1 MSVEAKTVYNIEVQ
15 LTSAQYNIL
24 AVALDHMWE
33 HLNDIRDDD
42 GYADAVTKDRM
53 TELSVMQLMLK
64 V

>member
-24 AVALDHMWE
+24 AVALEEMWE

-42 GYADAVTKDRM
+42 GYASEVNKNRM
-53 TELSVMQLMLK
+53 TELSEMQLMLK

>member
-33 HLNDIRDDD
+33 HLNDIRDED
-42 GYADAVTKDRM
+42 GYADEMTSNRM
-53 TELSVMQLMLK
+53 TELSEMQLMLK

>member
-15 LTSAQYNIL
+15 LTSVQYNIL

-33 HLNDIRDDD
+33 HLNDIRDED
-42 GYADAVTKDRM
+42 GYADEMTSNRM
-53 TELSVMQLMLK
+53 TELSEMQLMLK